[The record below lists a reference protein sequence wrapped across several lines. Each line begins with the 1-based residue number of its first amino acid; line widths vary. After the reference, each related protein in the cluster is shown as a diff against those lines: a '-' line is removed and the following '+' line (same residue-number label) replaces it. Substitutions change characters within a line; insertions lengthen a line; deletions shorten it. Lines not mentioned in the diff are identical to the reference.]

1 MQQNITLRKSPP
13 SLESL
18 SEGQIVFAKERQ
30 QGVRMYTRQGGQ
42 IWSVPFSNNTGL
54 KVLNKVIV
62 KGDSSFNNKL
72 TADTLEARNLSY
84 NKFIDYRP
92 FPHNFSENLGTALRY
107 IPWEGPTDNTDIDDA
122 RRSYLAPF
130 KMTLHRILFRPETIS
145 DSGADITFGLVK
157 QIDGSTDR
165 KVVATGT
172 YTNTISSNTY
182 NILNK
187 SDFLINAPFDDLSI
201 EIGEKVGIYIQ
212 PKADPAGSIDWFITS
227 VWKTEVDLS

>member
-1 MQQNITLRKSPP
+1 MA
-13 SLESL
+13 LESRNIVP
-18 SEGQIVFAKERQ
+18 SPSSMREGQAVIAKDPKKGLTIFVKQGAELYSIPLGSTNRGGVFD
-30 QGVRMYTRQGGQ
+30 
-42 IWSVPFSNNTGL
+42 SVTIN
-54 KVLNKVIV
+54 
-62 KGDSSFNNKL
+62 GDARINNKL
-72 TADTLEARNLSY
+72 IAETIESRNLSY

-92 FPHNFSENLGTALRY
+92 FPHNFSENLATALRY